1 MVRIRLIDVN
11 FRGHPRGSIV
21 SVTQP
26 EKHYLI
32 DMCGLAEVAAIKHK
46 PHTDDID
53 IPSQEKAASRKGSRP
68 SSKKKSPDKTDN
80 N

>member
-1 MVRIRLIDVN
+1 
-11 FRGHPRGSIV
+11 
-21 SVTQP
+21 
-26 EKHYLI
+26 
-32 DMCGLAEVAAIKHK
+32 MCGLAEVAAIKHK